1 MTVRRAPDRLARA
14 VRALLLGE
22 RNVDVVRSSDA
33 AARLDA
39 LEREVQEVRSR
50 VNALF
55 FAVLVTMYLLISARG
70 ASLSEISRMAED
82 SFASAGTI
90 ILITA
95 AGGAY
100 GGMLAKAEMV
110 MLAMKAMRAHNKP

>member
-55 FAVLVTMYLLISARG
+55 FSVLTAGVVDLVARTVLG
-70 ASLSEISRMAED
+70 
-82 SFASAGTI
+82 
-90 ILITA
+90 
-95 AGGAY
+95 
-100 GGMLAKAEMV
+100 
-110 MLAMKAMRAHNKP
+110 